1 MYMYMCMG
9 NKGVKCDQNSPSTDY
24 IHVHYMRYPGT
35 HFVCIRRLIFFFLK
49 LKNSLQIHSH
59 KVKIHVHIMQF

>member
-1 MYMYMCMG
+1 MYMCMG

-35 HFVCIRRLIFFFLK
+35 HFVCIRRLIFFFFKAEKFSANTL
-49 LKNSLQIHSH
+49 S
-59 KVKIHVHIMQF
+59 